1 MCKTQKE
8 TKIAILS
15 ISVVKKAVYVIYCC
29 RERITMNTLILI
41 LSLVAGI
48 VGTGL
53 GGIIGVLLKNKGNK
67 VMGRVLSFAGG
78 VMVGVV
84 TFEMLPEAV
93 DYSVVEGAIS
103 QSGILIAVSALAVGM
118 LVIFGLNKL
127 LDVIE
132 NMRDTHRSIEELHHE
147 TAVIEANDALK
158 ADGSA
163 VVLSGKNSVAVT
175 SVDKKS
181 LLKAG
186 IIMLM
191 AIALHNLP
199 EGMAIGAT
207 GASDTQTGILIAVII
222 AVHNIPEGMAISAPL
237 ASGGVKGWKTVLL
250 TALAGAATVLGAVI
264 GLAVGGISKLA
275 SGICMGLA
283 GGAMLYVTFCEI
295 LPQSILM
302 EEGRVPAV
310 SMLAGIICS
319 MVFVFAF

>member
-1 MCKTQKE
+1 
-8 TKIAILS
+8 
-15 ISVVKKAVYVIYCC
+15 
-29 RERITMNTLILI
+29 MNKLILI

-53 GGIIGVLLKNKGNK
+53 GGVIGVLLKNKGNK
-67 VMGRVLSFAGG
+67 IMGRVLSFAGG

-93 DYSVVEGAIS
+93 EYSKIENAFE
-103 QSGILIAVSALAVGM
+103 QSGILIAVSALVVGM

-127 LDVIE
+127 LDVVE
-132 NMRDTHRSIEELHHE
+132 NMRETHRSIEELHHE
-147 TAVIEANDALK
+147 TKVIEANDALV
-158 ADGSA
+158 ADSECVG
-163 VVLSGKNSVAVT
+163 VVKT
-175 SVDKKS
+175 QEVDKKS

-186 IIMLM
+186 IIMLI

-207 GASDTQTGILIAVII
+207 GAGNAQTGVLIAIII

-250 TALAGAATVLGAVI
+250 TALAGAATVVGAVI

-310 SMLAGIICS
+310 SMLVGIICS

>member
-1 MCKTQKE
+1 
-8 TKIAILS
+8 
-15 ISVVKKAVYVIYCC
+15 
-29 RERITMNTLILI
+29 MNKQQILILV

-53 GGIIGVLLKNKGNK
+53 GGFIGVLLKNKGNK

-93 DYSVVEGAIS
+93 EYSKIENS
-103 QSGILIAVSALAVGM
+103 FEQSGILIAVSALVVGM
-118 LVIFGLNKL
+118 LIIFGLNKM
-127 LDVIE
+127 LDVVE
-132 NMRDTHRSIEELHHE
+132 NMRGTHKSIEELHHE
-147 TAVIEANDALK
+147 TKVIEANDALME
-158 ADGSA
+158 ANACGNTA
-163 VVLSGKNSVAVT
+163 SVQA
-175 SVDKKS
+175 VDKKS

-186 IIMLM
+186 VIMLL
-191 AIALHNLP
+191 AIAFHNLP
-199 EGMAIGAT
+199 EGMAIGAS
-207 GASDTQTGILIAVII
+207 GASNSQTGILVAIII

-237 ASGGVKGWKTVLL
+237 ASGGVKGWKTILL
-250 TALAGAATVLGAVI
+250 TALAGAATVVGALI
-264 GLAVGGISKLA
+264 GLAVGGISQLA

-302 EEGRVPAV
+302 EEGRVPAA
-310 SMLAGIICS
+310 SMLVGIVCS

>member
-1 MCKTQKE
+1 MDKQQ
-8 TKIAILS
+8 I
-15 ISVVKKAVYVIYCC
+15 
-29 RERITMNTLILI
+29 LILV

-67 VMGRVLSFAGG
+67 VMGRVLSFTGG

-93 DYSVVEGAIS
+93 EYSKIENSIE
-103 QSGILIAVSALAVGM
+103 QSGILIAVSALGVGM
-118 LVIFGLNKL
+118 LIIFGLNKM

-132 NMRDTHRSIEELHHE
+132 NMRGTHKSIEELHHE
-147 TAVIEANDALK
+147 TKVIEANDALME
-158 ADGSA
+158 ANACGNTAA
-163 VVLSGKNSVAVT
+163 VQA
-175 SVDKKS
+175 VDKKS

-186 IIMLM
+186 LIMLL
-191 AIALHNLP
+191 AIAFHNLP
-199 EGMAIGAT
+199 EGMAIGAS
-207 GASDTQTGILIAVII
+207 GASNSQTGILVAIII

-237 ASGGVKGWKTVLL
+237 ASGGVKGWKTILL
-250 TALAGAATVLGAVI
+250 TALAGAATVVGALI
-264 GLAVGGISKLA
+264 GLAVGGISQLA

-310 SMLAGIICS
+310 SMLVGIVCS

>member
-1 MCKTQKE
+1 MDKQQ
-8 TKIAILS
+8 I
-15 ISVVKKAVYVIYCC
+15 
-29 RERITMNTLILI
+29 LILV

-93 DYSVVEGAIS
+93 EYSKIKNSFE
-103 QSGILIAVSALAVGM
+103 QSGILIAVFALVVGM
-118 LVIFGLNKL
+118 LIIFGLNKM

-132 NMRDTHRSIEELHHE
+132 NMRGTHKSIEELHHE
-147 TAVIEANDALK
+147 TKVIEANDALME
-158 ADGSA
+158 ANACGNTAA
-163 VVLSGKNSVAVT
+163 VQA
-175 SVDKKS
+175 VDKKS

-186 IIMLM
+186 LIMLL
-191 AIALHNLP
+191 AIAFHNLP
-199 EGMAIGAT
+199 EGMAIGAS
-207 GASDTQTGILIAVII
+207 GASNSQTGILVAIII

-237 ASGGVKGWKTVLL
+237 ASGGVKGWKTILL
-250 TALAGAATVLGAVI
+250 TALAGAATVVGALI
-264 GLAVGGISKLA
+264 GLAVGGISRLA

-310 SMLAGIICS
+310 SMLVGIVCS

>member
-1 MCKTQKE
+1 MDKQQ
-8 TKIAILS
+8 I
-15 ISVVKKAVYVIYCC
+15 
-29 RERITMNTLILI
+29 LILV

-93 DYSVVEGAIS
+93 EYSKIENSIE
-103 QSGILIAVSALAVGM
+103 QSGILIAVSALVVGM
-118 LVIFGLNKL
+118 LIIFGLNKM

-132 NMRDTHRSIEELHHE
+132 NMRGTHKSIEELHHE
-147 TAVIEANDALK
+147 TKVIEANDALME
-158 ADGSA
+158 ANACGNTAA
-163 VVLSGKNSVAVT
+163 VQA
-175 SVDKKS
+175 VDKKS

-186 IIMLM
+186 LIMLL
-191 AIALHNLP
+191 AIAFHNLP
-199 EGMAIGAT
+199 EGMAIGAS
-207 GASDTQTGILIAVII
+207 GASNSQTGVLVAIII

-237 ASGGVKGWKTVLL
+237 ASGGVKGWKTILL
-250 TALAGAATVLGAVI
+250 TALAGAATVVGALI
-264 GLAVGGISKLA
+264 GLAVGGISQLA

-310 SMLAGIICS
+310 SMLVGIVCS

>member
-1 MCKTQKE
+1 MDKQQ
-8 TKIAILS
+8 I
-15 ISVVKKAVYVIYCC
+15 
-29 RERITMNTLILI
+29 LILV

-93 DYSVVEGAIS
+93 EYSKIENSIE
-103 QSGILIAVSALAVGM
+103 QSGILIAVSALGVGM
-118 LVIFGLNKL
+118 LIIFGLNKM

-132 NMRDTHRSIEELHHE
+132 NMRGTHKSIEELHHE
-147 TAVIEANDALK
+147 TKVIEANDALME
-158 ADGSA
+158 ANACGNTAA
-163 VVLSGKNSVAVT
+163 VQA
-175 SVDKKS
+175 VDKKS

-186 IIMLM
+186 LIMLL
-191 AIALHNLP
+191 AIAFHNLP
-199 EGMAIGAT
+199 EGMAIGAS
-207 GASDTQTGILIAVII
+207 GASNSQTGILVAIII

-237 ASGGVKGWKTVLL
+237 ASGGVKGWKTILL
-250 TALAGAATVLGAVI
+250 TALAGAATVVGALI
-264 GLAVGGISKLA
+264 GLAVGGISQLA

-310 SMLAGIICS
+310 SMLVGIVCS

>member
-1 MCKTQKE
+1 
-8 TKIAILS
+8 
-15 ISVVKKAVYVIYCC
+15 
-29 RERITMNTLILI
+29 MNKQQILILV

-93 DYSVVEGAIS
+93 EYSKIENSIE
-103 QSGILIAVSALAVGM
+103 QSGILIAVSALGVGM
-118 LVIFGLNKL
+118 LIIFGLNKM

-132 NMRDTHRSIEELHHE
+132 NMRGTHKSIEELHHE
-147 TAVIEANDALK
+147 TKVIEANDALME
-158 ADGSA
+158 ANACGNTAA
-163 VVLSGKNSVAVT
+163 VQA
-175 SVDKKS
+175 VDKKS

-186 IIMLM
+186 LIMLL
-191 AIALHNLP
+191 AIAFHNLP
-199 EGMAIGAT
+199 EGMAIGAS
-207 GASDTQTGILIAVII
+207 GASNSQTGILVAIII

-237 ASGGVKGWKTVLL
+237 ASGGVKGWKTILL
-250 TALAGAATVLGAVI
+250 TALAGAATVVGALI
-264 GLAVGGISKLA
+264 GLAVGGISQLA

-310 SMLAGIICS
+310 SMLVGIVCS

>member
-1 MCKTQKE
+1 
-8 TKIAILS
+8 
-15 ISVVKKAVYVIYCC
+15 
-29 RERITMNTLILI
+29 MNELIMI
-41 LSLVAGI
+41 LSLVAGV

-53 GGIIGVLLKNKGNK
+53 GGVVGVLLKDKGNK

-93 DYSVVEGAIS
+93 ESAKIEGAIE
-103 QSGILIAVSALAVGM
+103 QSGILIAVSALIVGM
-118 LVIFGLNKL
+118 LVIFALNKL
-127 LDVIE
+127 IDIVE

-147 TAVIEANDALK
+147 TAVIEANDMLTTDTNENKTEA
-158 ADGSA
+158 A
-163 VVLSGKNSVAVT
+163 
-175 SVDKKS
+175 VDKKS

-186 IIMLM
+186 IIMLL

-207 GASDTQTGILIAVII
+207 GATDTQTGVLIAIII

-237 ASGGVKGWKTVLL
+237 ASGGVKWWKTILL

-264 GLAVGGISKLA
+264 GLAVGGISTLA

-310 SMLAGIICS
+310 SMLVGIICS
-319 MVFVFAF
+319 MIFVFAF

>member
-1 MCKTQKE
+1 MDKQQ
-8 TKIAILS
+8 I
-15 ISVVKKAVYVIYCC
+15 
-29 RERITMNTLILI
+29 LILV

-93 DYSVVEGAIS
+93 EYSKIKNSFE
-103 QSGILIAVSALAVGM
+103 QSGILIAVSALVVGM
-118 LVIFGLNKL
+118 LIIFGLNKM
-127 LDVIE
+127 LDIIE
-132 NMRDTHRSIEELHHE
+132 NMRGTHKSIEELHHE
-147 TAVIEANDALK
+147 TKVIEANDALME
-158 ADGSA
+158 ANACGDTAA
-163 VVLSGKNSVAVT
+163 VQ

-186 IIMLM
+186 LIMLL
-191 AIALHNLP
+191 AIAFHNLP
-199 EGMAIGAT
+199 EGMAIGAS
-207 GASDTQTGILIAVII
+207 GASNSQTGILVAIII

-237 ASGGVKGWKTVLL
+237 ASGGVKGWKTILL
-250 TALAGAATVLGAVI
+250 TALAGAATVVGALI
-264 GLAVGGISKLA
+264 GLAVGGISRLA

-310 SMLAGIICS
+310 SMLVGIVCS

>member
-1 MCKTQKE
+1 MGAQ
-8 TKIAILS
+8 
-15 ISVVKKAVYVIYCC
+15 
-29 RERITMNTLILI
+29 RENDMNTLILV
-41 LSLVAGI
+41 LSLVAG
-48 VGTGL
+48 VLGTGL
-53 GGIIGVLLKNKGNK
+53 GGVIGVLLKNRGNK
-67 VMGRVLSFAGG
+67 IMGRVLSFAGG

-93 DYSVVEGAIS
+93 SYSTIENSIEH
-103 QSGILIAVSALAVGM
+103 ILIAVSALVVGM
-118 LVIFGLNKL
+118 LVIYGLNKL

-132 NMRDTHRSIEELHHE
+132 NMRETHRSIEELHHE
-147 TAVIEANDALK
+147 TKVIEANDALIS
-158 ADGSA
+158 DGTKT
-163 VVLSGKNSVAVT
+163 VIT
-175 SVDKKS
+175 QEVDKKS

-186 IIMLM
+186 VIMLL

-207 GASDTQTGILIAVII
+207 GAGNTQTGILIAIII

-310 SMLAGIICS
+310 SMLVGIICS
-319 MVFVFAF
+319 MIFVFAF

>member
-1 MCKTQKE
+1 MDKQQ
-8 TKIAILS
+8 I
-15 ISVVKKAVYVIYCC
+15 
-29 RERITMNTLILI
+29 LILV

-93 DYSVVEGAIS
+93 EYSKIENS
-103 QSGILIAVSALAVGM
+103 FEQSGILIAVSALGVGM
-118 LVIFGLNKL
+118 LIIFGLNKM

-132 NMRDTHRSIEELHHE
+132 NMRGTHKSIEELHHE
-147 TAVIEANDALK
+147 TKVIEANDALME
-158 ADGSA
+158 ANACGNTAA
-163 VVLSGKNSVAVT
+163 VQA
-175 SVDKKS
+175 VDKKS

-186 IIMLM
+186 LIMLL
-191 AIALHNLP
+191 AIAFHNLP
-199 EGMAIGAT
+199 EGMAIGAS
-207 GASDTQTGILIAVII
+207 GASNSQTGILVAIII

-237 ASGGVKGWKTVLL
+237 ASGGVKGWKTILL
-250 TALAGAATVLGAVI
+250 TALAGAATVVGALI
-264 GLAVGGISKLA
+264 GLAVGGISQLA

-310 SMLAGIICS
+310 SMLVGIVCS

>member
-1 MCKTQKE
+1 
-8 TKIAILS
+8 
-15 ISVVKKAVYVIYCC
+15 
-29 RERITMNTLILI
+29 MNKQQILILV

-93 DYSVVEGAIS
+93 EYSVIENAFV
-103 QSGILIAVSALAVGM
+103 QSGILIAVSALVVGM
-118 LVIFGLNKL
+118 LIIFGLNKM

-132 NMRDTHRSIEELHHE
+132 NMRGTHKSIEELHHE
-147 TAVIEANDALK
+147 TKVLEANDALML
-158 ADGSA
+158 ANASGTATAA
-163 VVLSGKNSVAVT
+163 VQA
-175 SVDKKS
+175 VDKKS

-186 IIMLM
+186 IIMLL
-191 AIALHNLP
+191 AIAFHNLP
-199 EGMAIGAT
+199 EGMAIGAS
-207 GASDTQTGILIAVII
+207 GASNSQTGILVAIII

-237 ASGGVKGWKTVLL
+237 ASGGVKGWKTILL
-250 TALAGAATVLGAVI
+250 TALAGAATVVGALI
-264 GLAVGGISKLA
+264 GLAVGGISQLA

-310 SMLAGIICS
+310 SMLVGIVCS

>member
-1 MCKTQKE
+1 MDKQQ
-8 TKIAILS
+8 I
-15 ISVVKKAVYVIYCC
+15 
-29 RERITMNTLILI
+29 LILV

-93 DYSVVEGAIS
+93 EYSKIENSIE
-103 QSGILIAVSALAVGM
+103 QSGILIAVSALVAGM
-118 LVIFGLNKL
+118 LIIFGLNKM

-132 NMRDTHRSIEELHHE
+132 NMRGTHKSIEELHHE
-147 TAVIEANDALK
+147 TKVIEANDALME
-158 ADGSA
+158 ANACGNTAA
-163 VVLSGKNSVAVT
+163 VQA
-175 SVDKKS
+175 VDKKS

-186 IIMLM
+186 LIMLL
-191 AIALHNLP
+191 AIAFHNLP
-199 EGMAIGAT
+199 EGMAIGAS
-207 GASDTQTGILIAVII
+207 GASNSQTGILVAIII

-237 ASGGVKGWKTVLL
+237 ASGGVKGWKTILL
-250 TALAGAATVLGAVI
+250 TALAGAATVVGALI
-264 GLAVGGISKLA
+264 GLAVGGISQLA
-275 SGICMGLA
+275 RGICMGLA

-310 SMLAGIICS
+310 SMLVGIVCS

>member
-1 MCKTQKE
+1 MKQ
-8 TKIAILS
+8 
-15 ISVVKKAVYVIYCC
+15 ISPNFVVTVVKQICMVYTVA
-29 RERITMNTLILI
+29 RERINMNITILI
-41 LSLVAGI
+41 LSLVAGVI
-48 VGTGL
+48 GTGL
-53 GGIIGVLLKNKGNK
+53 GGVVGVLLKNKGNK

-93 DYSVVEGAIS
+93 EYSKIENSIE
-103 QSGILIAVSALAVGM
+103 QSGILIAVSALVVGM

-132 NMRDTHRSIEELHHE
+132 NMRETHRSIEELHHE
-147 TAVIEANDALK
+147 TAVIQANDLIAK
-158 ADGSA
+158 DSESQTAQA
-163 VVLSGKNSVAVT
+163 I
-175 SVDKKS
+175 DKKS

-186 IIMLM
+186 VIMLL

-207 GASDTQTGILIAVII
+207 GASNQGTGILIAIII

-237 ASGGVKGWKTVLL
+237 ASGGVKSWKTILL
-250 TALAGAATVLGAVI
+250 TALAGGATVLGAVI
-264 GLAVGGISKLA
+264 GLAVGGISDLA

-310 SMLAGIICS
+310 SMLVGIVCS
-319 MVFVFAF
+319 MIFVFAF

>member
-1 MCKTQKE
+1 MDKQQ
-8 TKIAILS
+8 I
-15 ISVVKKAVYVIYCC
+15 
-29 RERITMNTLILI
+29 LILV

-53 GGIIGVLLKNKGNK
+53 GGVIGVLLKNKGNK

-93 DYSVVEGAIS
+93 EYSKIENS
-103 QSGILIAVSALAVGM
+103 FEQSGILIAVSALVVGM
-118 LVIFGLNKL
+118 LIIFGLNKM

-132 NMRDTHRSIEELHHE
+132 NMRGTHKSIEELHHE
-147 TAVIEANDALK
+147 TKVIEANDALME
-158 ADGSA
+158 ANACGDTAA
-163 VVLSGKNSVAVT
+163 VQA
-175 SVDKKS
+175 VDKKS

-186 IIMLM
+186 LIMLL
-191 AIALHNLP
+191 AIAFHNLP
-199 EGMAIGAT
+199 EGMAIGAS
-207 GASDTQTGILIAVII
+207 GASNSQTGILVAIII

-237 ASGGVKGWKTVLL
+237 ASGGVKGWKTILL
-250 TALAGAATVLGAVI
+250 TALAGAATVVGALI
-264 GLAVGGISKLA
+264 GLAVGGISRLA

-310 SMLAGIICS
+310 SMLVGIVCS

>member
-1 MCKTQKE
+1 
-8 TKIAILS
+8 
-15 ISVVKKAVYVIYCC
+15 
-29 RERITMNTLILI
+29 MNKQQILILV

-53 GGIIGVLLKNKGNK
+53 GGFIGVLLKNKGNK

-93 DYSVVEGAIS
+93 EYSKIENPFE
-103 QSGILIAVSALAVGM
+103 QSGILIAVSALVVGM
-118 LVIFGLNKL
+118 LIIFGLNKM

-132 NMRDTHRSIEELHHE
+132 NMRGTHKSIEELHHE
-147 TAVIEANDALK
+147 TKVIEANDALME
-158 ADGSA
+158 ANACGNTAA
-163 VVLSGKNSVAVT
+163 VQA
-175 SVDKKS
+175 VDKKS

-186 IIMLM
+186 LIMLL
-191 AIALHNLP
+191 AIAFHNLP
-199 EGMAIGAT
+199 EGMAIGAS
-207 GASDTQTGILIAVII
+207 GASNSQTGILVAIII

-237 ASGGVKGWKTVLL
+237 ASGGVKGWKTILL
-250 TALAGAATVLGAVI
+250 TAFAGAATVVGALI
-264 GLAVGGISKLA
+264 GLAVGGISQLA

-310 SMLAGIICS
+310 SMLVGIVCS

>member
-1 MCKTQKE
+1 
-8 TKIAILS
+8 
-15 ISVVKKAVYVIYCC
+15 
-29 RERITMNTLILI
+29 MNKQQILILV

-93 DYSVVEGAIS
+93 EYSKIENS
-103 QSGILIAVSALAVGM
+103 FEQSGILIAVSALVVGM
-118 LVIFGLNKL
+118 LIIFGLNKM

-132 NMRDTHRSIEELHHE
+132 NMRGTHKSIEELHHE
-147 TAVIEANDALK
+147 TKVIEANDALME
-158 ADGSA
+158 ANACGDTAA
-163 VVLSGKNSVAVT
+163 VQA
-175 SVDKKS
+175 VDKKS

-186 IIMLM
+186 LIMLL
-191 AIALHNLP
+191 AIAFHNLP
-199 EGMAIGAT
+199 EGMAIGAS
-207 GASDTQTGILIAVII
+207 GASNSQTGILVAIII

-237 ASGGVKGWKTVLL
+237 ASGGVKGWKTILL
-250 TALAGAATVLGAVI
+250 TALAGAATVVGALI
-264 GLAVGGISKLA
+264 GLAVGGISRLA

-310 SMLAGIICS
+310 SMLVGIVCS

>member
-1 MCKTQKE
+1 MGPNE
-8 TKIAILS
+8 LLL
-15 ISVVKKAVYVIYCC
+15 V
-29 RERITMNTLILI
+29 
-41 LSLVAGI
+41 LSLVAGV

-53 GGIIGVLLKNKGNK
+53 GGVIGVLLKSRGNK

-84 TFEMLPEAV
+84 TFEMIPEAIH
-93 DYSVVEGAIS
+93 STEIS
-103 QSGILIAVSALAVGM
+103 AFEKSGVLIGVASIVVGM
-118 LVIFGLNKL
+118 LVIFALNKI
-127 LDVIE
+127 LDVLE
-132 NMRDTHRSIEELHHE
+132 NVRETHKSIEGLHHE
-147 TAVIEANDALK
+147 TKILEAEA
-158 ADGSA
+158 
-163 VVLSGKNSVAVT
+163 NSVAN
-175 SVDKKS
+175 DKPQVNKKT

-186 IIMLM
+186 IIMLI

-207 GASDTQTGILIAVII
+207 GAASEKTGIMIAIII

-237 ASGGVKGWKTVLL
+237 ASGGVKWYKTILL
-250 TALAGAATVLGAVI
+250 TALAGGATVIGALI
-264 GLAVGGISKLA
+264 GLAIGNLGDIA
-275 SGICMGLA
+275 SGVCMGLA

-310 SMLAGIICS
+310 SMLIGIVCS

>member
-1 MCKTQKE
+1 MDKQQ
-8 TKIAILS
+8 I
-15 ISVVKKAVYVIYCC
+15 
-29 RERITMNTLILI
+29 LILV

-93 DYSVVEGAIS
+93 EYSKIKNSFE
-103 QSGILIAVSALAVGM
+103 QSGILIAVSALVVGM
-118 LVIFGLNKL
+118 LIIFGLNKM

-132 NMRDTHRSIEELHHE
+132 NMRGTHKSIEELHHE
-147 TAVIEANDALK
+147 TKVIEANDALME
-158 ADGSA
+158 ANACGNTAA
-163 VVLSGKNSVAVT
+163 VQA
-175 SVDKKS
+175 VDKKS

-186 IIMLM
+186 IIMLL
-191 AIALHNLP
+191 AIAFHNLP
-199 EGMAIGAT
+199 EGMAIGAS
-207 GASDTQTGILIAVII
+207 GASNSQTGILVAIII

-237 ASGGVKGWKTVLL
+237 ASGGVNGWKTILL
-250 TALAGAATVLGAVI
+250 TALAGAATVVGALI
-264 GLAVGGISKLA
+264 GLAVGGISRLA

-310 SMLAGIICS
+310 SMLVGIVCS

>member
-1 MCKTQKE
+1 MDKQQ
-8 TKIAILS
+8 I
-15 ISVVKKAVYVIYCC
+15 
-29 RERITMNTLILI
+29 LILV

-93 DYSVVEGAIS
+93 EYSKIKNSFE
-103 QSGILIAVSALAVGM
+103 QSGILIAVSALVVGM
-118 LVIFGLNKL
+118 LIIFGLNKM

-132 NMRDTHRSIEELHHE
+132 NMRGTHKSIEELHHE
-147 TAVIEANDALK
+147 TKVIEANDALME
-158 ADGSA
+158 ANACGNTAA
-163 VVLSGKNSVAVT
+163 VQA
-175 SVDKKS
+175 VDKKS

-186 IIMLM
+186 LIMLL
-191 AIALHNLP
+191 AIAFHNLP
-199 EGMAIGAT
+199 EGMAIGAS
-207 GASDTQTGILIAVII
+207 GASNSQTGILVAIII

-237 ASGGVKGWKTVLL
+237 ASGGVKGWKTILL
-250 TALAGAATVLGAVI
+250 TALAGAATVVGALI
-264 GLAVGGISKLA
+264 GLAVGGISQLA

-310 SMLAGIICS
+310 SMLVGIVCS

>member
-1 MCKTQKE
+1 
-8 TKIAILS
+8 
-15 ISVVKKAVYVIYCC
+15 
-29 RERITMNTLILI
+29 MNKQQILILV

-53 GGIIGVLLKNKGNK
+53 GGFIGVLLKNKGNK

-93 DYSVVEGAIS
+93 EYSKIENPFE
-103 QSGILIAVSALAVGM
+103 QSGILIAVSALVVGM
-118 LVIFGLNKL
+118 LIIFGLNKM

-132 NMRDTHRSIEELHHE
+132 NMRGTHKSIEELHHE
-147 TAVIEANDALK
+147 TKVIEANDALME
-158 ADGSA
+158 ANACGNTAA
-163 VVLSGKNSVAVT
+163 VQA
-175 SVDKKS
+175 VDKKS

-186 IIMLM
+186 LIMLL
-191 AIALHNLP
+191 AIAFHNLP
-199 EGMAIGAT
+199 EGMAIGAS
-207 GASDTQTGILIAVII
+207 GASNSQTGILVAIII

-237 ASGGVKGWKTVLL
+237 ASGGVKGWKTILL
-250 TALAGAATVLGAVI
+250 TALAGAATVVGALI
-264 GLAVGGISKLA
+264 GLAVGGISRLA

-310 SMLAGIICS
+310 SMLVGIVCS

>member
-1 MCKTQKE
+1 
-8 TKIAILS
+8 
-15 ISVVKKAVYVIYCC
+15 
-29 RERITMNTLILI
+29 MNEIILI
-41 LSLVAGI
+41 LSLVAGV

-53 GGIIGVLLKNKGNK
+53 GGVVGVLLKDKGNK

-93 DYSVVEGAIS
+93 ESAKIEGAIE
-103 QSGILIAVSALAVGM
+103 QSGILIAVSALIVGM
-118 LVIFGLNKL
+118 LVIFALNKL
-127 LDVIE
+127 IDIVE

-147 TAVIEANDALK
+147 TAVIEANDMLATDTNENK
-158 ADGSA
+158 TEAA
-163 VVLSGKNSVAVT
+163 
-175 SVDKKS
+175 VDKKS

-186 IIMLM
+186 IIMLL

-207 GASDTQTGILIAVII
+207 GATDTQTGVLIAIII

-237 ASGGVKGWKTVLL
+237 ASGGVKWWKTILL

-264 GLAVGGISKLA
+264 GLAVGGISSLA

-310 SMLAGIICS
+310 SMLVGIICS
-319 MVFVFAF
+319 MIFVFAF

>member
-1 MCKTQKE
+1 
-8 TKIAILS
+8 
-15 ISVVKKAVYVIYCC
+15 
-29 RERITMNTLILI
+29 MNKQQILILV

-53 GGIIGVLLKNKGNK
+53 GGFIGVLLKNKGNK

-93 DYSVVEGAIS
+93 EYSKIENPFE
-103 QSGILIAVSALAVGM
+103 QSGILIAVSALVVGM
-118 LVIFGLNKL
+118 LIIFGLNKM

-132 NMRDTHRSIEELHHE
+132 NMRGTHKSIEELHHE
-147 TAVIEANDALK
+147 TKVIEANDALME
-158 ADGSA
+158 ANACGNTAA
-163 VVLSGKNSVAVT
+163 VQA
-175 SVDKKS
+175 VDKKS

-186 IIMLM
+186 LIMLL
-191 AIALHNLP
+191 AIAFHNLP
-199 EGMAIGAT
+199 EGMAIGAS
-207 GASDTQTGILIAVII
+207 GASNSQTGILVAIII

-237 ASGGVKGWKTVLL
+237 ASGGVKGWKTILL
-250 TALAGAATVLGAVI
+250 TALAGAATVVGALI
-264 GLAVGGISKLA
+264 GLAVGGISQLA

-310 SMLAGIICS
+310 SMLVGIVCS

>member
-1 MCKTQKE
+1 MDKQQ
-8 TKIAILS
+8 I
-15 ISVVKKAVYVIYCC
+15 
-29 RERITMNTLILI
+29 LILV

-84 TFEMLPEAV
+84 TFEMLSEAV
-93 DYSVVEGAIS
+93 EYSKIENS
-103 QSGILIAVSALAVGM
+103 FEQSGILIAVSALVVGM
-118 LVIFGLNKL
+118 LIIFGLNKM

-132 NMRDTHRSIEELHHE
+132 NMRGTHKSIEELHHE
-147 TAVIEANDALK
+147 TKVIEANDALME
-158 ADGSA
+158 ANACGNTAA
-163 VVLSGKNSVAVT
+163 VQA
-175 SVDKKS
+175 VDKKS

-186 IIMLM
+186 LIMLL
-191 AIALHNLP
+191 AIAFHNLP
-199 EGMAIGAT
+199 EGMAIGAS
-207 GASDTQTGILIAVII
+207 GASNSQTGILVAIII

-237 ASGGVKGWKTVLL
+237 ASGGVKGWKTILL
-250 TALAGAATVLGAVI
+250 TALAGAATVVGALI
-264 GLAVGGISKLA
+264 GLAVGGISQLA

-310 SMLAGIICS
+310 SMLVGIVCS

>member
-1 MCKTQKE
+1 MDKQQ
-8 TKIAILS
+8 I
-15 ISVVKKAVYVIYCC
+15 
-29 RERITMNTLILI
+29 LILV

-93 DYSVVEGAIS
+93 EYSNIENS
-103 QSGILIAVSALAVGM
+103 FEQSGILIAVSALVVGM
-118 LVIFGLNKL
+118 LIIFGLNKM

-132 NMRDTHRSIEELHHE
+132 NMRGTHKSIEELHHE
-147 TAVIEANDALK
+147 TKVIEANDALME
-158 ADGSA
+158 ANACGDTAA
-163 VVLSGKNSVAVT
+163 VQA
-175 SVDKKS
+175 VDKKS

-186 IIMLM
+186 LIMLL
-191 AIALHNLP
+191 AIAFHNLP
-199 EGMAIGAT
+199 EGMAIGAS
-207 GASDTQTGILIAVII
+207 GASNSQAGILVAIII

-237 ASGGVKGWKTVLL
+237 ASGGVKGWKTILL
-250 TALAGAATVLGAVI
+250 TALAGAATVVGALI
-264 GLAVGGISKLA
+264 GLAVGGISRLA

-310 SMLAGIICS
+310 SMLVGIVCS

>member
-1 MCKTQKE
+1 
-8 TKIAILS
+8 
-15 ISVVKKAVYVIYCC
+15 
-29 RERITMNTLILI
+29 MNKQQILILV

-93 DYSVVEGAIS
+93 EYSKIENS
-103 QSGILIAVSALAVGM
+103 FEQSGILIAVSALVVGM
-118 LVIFGLNKL
+118 LIIFGLNKM

-132 NMRDTHRSIEELHHE
+132 NMRGTHKSIEELHHE
-147 TAVIEANDALK
+147 TKVIEANDALME
-158 ADGSA
+158 ANACGNTAA
-163 VVLSGKNSVAVT
+163 VQA
-175 SVDKKS
+175 VDKKS

-186 IIMLM
+186 LIMLL
-191 AIALHNLP
+191 AIAFHNLP
-199 EGMAIGAT
+199 EGMAIGAS
-207 GASDTQTGILIAVII
+207 GASNSQTGILVAIII

-237 ASGGVKGWKTVLL
+237 ASGGVKGWKTILL
-250 TALAGAATVLGAVI
+250 TALAGAATVVGALI
-264 GLAVGGISKLA
+264 GLAVGGISRLA

-310 SMLAGIICS
+310 SMLVGIVCS

>member
-1 MCKTQKE
+1 
-8 TKIAILS
+8 
-15 ISVVKKAVYVIYCC
+15 
-29 RERITMNTLILI
+29 MNKQQILILV

-53 GGIIGVLLKNKGNK
+53 GGFIGVLLKNKGNK

-84 TFEMLPEAV
+84 TFGMLPEAV
-93 DYSVVEGAIS
+93 EYSKIENPFE
-103 QSGILIAVSALAVGM
+103 QSGILIAVSALVVGM
-118 LVIFGLNKL
+118 LIIFGLNKM

-132 NMRDTHRSIEELHHE
+132 NMRGTHKSIEELHHE
-147 TAVIEANDALK
+147 TKVIEANDALME
-158 ADGSA
+158 ANACGNTAA
-163 VVLSGKNSVAVT
+163 VQA
-175 SVDKKS
+175 VDKKS

-186 IIMLM
+186 LIMLL
-191 AIALHNLP
+191 AIAFHNLP
-199 EGMAIGAT
+199 EGMAIGAS
-207 GASDTQTGILIAVII
+207 GASNSQTGILVAIII

-237 ASGGVKGWKTVLL
+237 ASGGVKGWKTILL
-250 TALAGAATVLGAVI
+250 TALAGAATVVGALI
-264 GLAVGGISKLA
+264 GLAVGGISQLA

-310 SMLAGIICS
+310 SMLVGIVCS

>member
-1 MCKTQKE
+1 
-8 TKIAILS
+8 
-15 ISVVKKAVYVIYCC
+15 
-29 RERITMNTLILI
+29 MNKQQILILV

-93 DYSVVEGAIS
+93 EYSKIENS
-103 QSGILIAVSALAVGM
+103 FEQSGILIAVSALVVGM
-118 LVIFGLNKL
+118 LIIFGLNKM

-132 NMRDTHRSIEELHHE
+132 NMRGTHKSIEELHHE
-147 TAVIEANDALK
+147 TKVIEANDALME
-158 ADGSA
+158 ANACGNTAA
-163 VVLSGKNSVAVT
+163 VQA
-175 SVDKKS
+175 VDKKS

-186 IIMLM
+186 LIMLL
-191 AIALHNLP
+191 AIAFHNLP
-199 EGMAIGAT
+199 EGMAIGAS
-207 GASDTQTGILIAVII
+207 GASNSQTGILVAIII

-237 ASGGVKGWKTVLL
+237 ASGGVKGWKTILL
-250 TALAGAATVLGAVI
+250 TALAGAATVVGALI
-264 GLAVGGISKLA
+264 GLAVGGISQLA

-302 EEGRVPAV
+302 EEGRVSAV
-310 SMLAGIICS
+310 SMLVGIVCS